1 MSMSSSE
8 KAEGMTGERGLI
20 GTRSAARVLQVV
32 VEEEEKLLST
42 GEIDSQDP
50 RGGSAD
56 HNLRLSLSRILA
68 LQLA

>member
-20 GTRSAARVLQVV
+20 GTHSASRVVQVM
-32 VEEEEKLLST
+32 VEEEEELLST